1 MSQTIWKWKKFR
13 NAMSA
18 PPKSHFLLN
27 TKGYFCPTHT
37 RTVENWVIFYLHSSQ
52 NDFFFLFGEIV
63 RAYQFYC
70 PFFYNFKTEFRVT
83 AKSKPFFLAQFFA
96 TNSKILI
103 VCSCFIL
110 HALWLDFFQKK
121 VVSLKKDY
129 DRKNKKS
136 NIKNLKLSTK
146 TLWAKCI

>member
-1 MSQTIWKWKKFR
+1 
-13 NAMSA
+13 MSA

-37 RTVENWVIFYLHSSQ
+37 RTLENWVIFYLHSSQ

-63 RAYQFYC
+63 RAYI
-70 PFFYNFKTEFRVT
+70 NSIVLSVII
-83 AKSKPFFLAQFFA
+83 SKLNLEWPQKASHFLAQFFA
-96 TNSKILI
+96 TNFKILI

-136 NIKNLKLSTK
+136 NIKNLKLST
-146 TLWAKCI
+146 

>member
-1 MSQTIWKWKKFR
+1 
-13 NAMSA
+13 MSA

-37 RTVENWVIFYLHSSQ
+37 HELQKIESYFICILLKMIFFPFWRNCSS
-52 NDFFFLFGEIV
+52 V
-63 RAYQFYC
+63 YQFYC
-70 PFFYNFKTEFRVT
+70 PFCYNFKTEFRVT

-96 TNSKILI
+96 ANFKILI

-146 TLWAKCI
+146 LCGPNVFRLFSQ